1 LHQRNLFLLEEIQAG
16 RLWQGWGYKPEHNL
30 ENPEADDG
38 LRRNMRMLQVKE
50 GDYIIVPR
58 LPRWDDV
65 CILVATEDGI
75 LDINLKYLR

>member
-1 LHQRNLFLLEEIQAG
+1 
-16 RLWQGWGYKPEHNL
+16 
-30 ENPEADDG
+30 
-38 LRRNMRMLQVKE
+38 MRMLQVKK

>member
-1 LHQRNLFLLEEIQAG
+1 
-16 RLWQGWGYKPEHNL
+16 
-30 ENPEADDG
+30 
-38 LRRNMRMLQVKE
+38 MRMLQVKE

-75 LDINLKYLR
+75 LDINLKFLEEISPQSQESLLEMK